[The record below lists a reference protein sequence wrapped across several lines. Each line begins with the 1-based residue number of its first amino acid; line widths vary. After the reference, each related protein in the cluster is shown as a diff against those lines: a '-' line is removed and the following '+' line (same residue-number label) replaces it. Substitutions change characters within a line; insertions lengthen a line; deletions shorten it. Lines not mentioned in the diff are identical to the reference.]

1 MDAKYLPLAW
11 FVKPPKIADK
21 AKLVER
27 VHPIATVIFN
37 FYARVKSYL
46 NEAGNKNYCHSVIL
60 HS

>member
-1 MDAKYLPLAW
+1 MEAKYLPLAW

-27 VHPIATVIFN
+27 VHPIATVI
-37 FYARVKSYL
+37 L